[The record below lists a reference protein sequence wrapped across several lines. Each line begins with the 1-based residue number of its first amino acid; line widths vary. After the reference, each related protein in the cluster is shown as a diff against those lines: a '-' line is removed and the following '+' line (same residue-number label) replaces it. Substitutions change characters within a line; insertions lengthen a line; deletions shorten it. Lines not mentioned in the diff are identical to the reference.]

1 MHPFIRLISVIG
13 IDAIVGVIAFFAAF
27 YLRLEQLP
35 NYSVNI
41 IIVILLTTIFSFTVL
56 GVYKRIWRYSSTDDL
71 FIITRASILSV
82 LLSAFILFV
91 MIRLEGIPRS
101 TMIIF
106 FILLTLFTGGIR
118 IGYRLIRDQS
128 LAPIREIN
136 DRVKI
141 LLIGAGD
148 EAESF
153 IRSAHKADGP
163 YHIMGVF
170 DDETSDEDRDDDVDD
185 G

>member
-35 NYSVNI
+35 NYSLNI
-41 IIVILLTTIFSFTVL
+41 IIVILLTTIFSFTIL

-106 FILLTLFTGGIR
+106 
-118 IGYRLIRDQS
+118 
-128 LAPIREIN
+128 
-136 DRVKI
+136 
-141 LLIGAGD
+141 
-148 EAESF
+148 
-153 IRSAHKADGP
+153 
-163 YHIMGVF
+163 
-170 DDETSDEDRDDDVDD
+170 
-185 G
+185 

>member
-35 NYSVNI
+35 NYSLNI
-41 IIVILLTTIFSFTVL
+41 IIVILLTTIFSFTIL

-71 FIITRASILSV
+71 FIITKASMLSV

-101 TMIIF
+101 TIIIF
-106 FILLTLFTGGIR
+106 FILLTIFTGGIR
-118 IGYRLIRDQS
+118 IGYRLVRDQS
-128 LAPIREIN
+128 LAPIREIK
-136 DRVKI
+136 DKVKI
-141 LLIGAGD
+141 LLKRVI
-148 EAESF
+148 
-153 IRSAHKADGP
+153 
-163 YHIMGVF
+163 
-170 DDETSDEDRDDDVDD
+170 
-185 G
+185 